1 MTMIDFFKEIEM
13 TRDTYVDF
21 TDDLEKMADFYQMT
35 KFQFLSKYSYLTE
48 LEYELTAKK
57 VENQQNLNSLIVKSI
72 WGSGQ

>member
-21 TDDLEKMADFYQMT
+21 TNDLEKMADFYQMS
-35 KFQFLSKYSYLTE
+35 KFEFLSKYSYLTE

>member
-13 TRDTYVDF
+13 ARDTYVDF
-21 TDDLEKMADFYQMT
+21 TDDLEKMADFYQMS
-35 KFQFLSKYSYLTE
+35 KSEFLGKYSYLTE